1 MAEGWGWDWT
11 SAVPADT
18 KAAVFP
24 RRPGVQ
30 QYDLRVMTSP
40 GEGGKSA
47 EFPGFSRLLV
57 RNCFTGIYVGCRF
70 GTSFRRQQ
78 HEHSPPV
85 LRPGGLVVTLNGRLG
100 FAVTDR
106 EHALGLDA
114 RRHQVL
120 AHRQC
125 PA

>member
-1 MAEGWGWDWT
+1 MGWDWT

-40 GEGGKSA
+40 GEGGESA

-57 RNCFTGIYVGCRF
+57 RNCFTGIYVGCRSAPHF
-70 GTSFRRQQ
+70 GVSNTNTPRRFFDQAA
-78 HEHSPPV
+78 S
-85 LRPGGLVVTLNGRLG
+85 L
-100 FAVTDR
+100 
-106 EHALGLDA
+106 
-114 RRHQVL
+114 
-120 AHRQC
+120 
-125 PA
+125 